1 MALYTLGV
9 STSSVSL
16 PIGAVTVDVV
26 QSALGYSSGIVTLA
40 AAAFSLTIAGGHLG
54 SSVGAGS
61 IDCAALDL
69 AMTTNFQGSVGAA
82 EIDGSVARR
91 LAEYATVSP
100 AVPGSPATVELDFTN
115 YNGTD
120 GWSLTLSG
128 DTQFFISDPL
138 GTPGVPGSPM
148 PVFADWTG
156 STAGAIYTYTSNDNQ
171 DTESYTGPSIGDITA
186 VFTQGVADIAEVVEL
201 AQAASDGFV
210 IDAPLWP
217 GIQEVT
223 FATGSGT
230 GILRGT
236 EKALSLW
243 EAGRE
248 VYSLWGYEIA
258 DLRLI
263 TYGRESIVNWCN
275 AAMQLIYSNAHRLD
289 YFNRDVL
296 ELAVTTSGTVA
307 LPANVQLVQGPARIG
322 TAVLSTLASRAEY
335 DHFAALYVGDSSL
348 ASPIAFYVEPLRGT
362 GSDSVGLTLNL
373 APLPTD
379 TVTVRLDVTLEPPR
393 YDVVDLLQATILQLP
408 HKWAETIF
416 LPIVRKWACGDTKM
430 SKNQRA
436 AVIPQIDEQFAA
448 ARQMLGLADIE
459 PPAQSKTKPEKQGGA
474 A

>member
-1 MALYTLGV
+1 MTYLG
-9 STSSVSL
+9 TSQASVSVAL
-16 PIGAVTVDVV
+16 ASVTLLTTGSLLGASSGPVSMTAAAVT
-26 QSALGYSSGIVTLA
+26 
-40 AAAFSLTIAGGHLG
+40 LTTTGGPLG
-54 SSVGAGS
+54 SSVGAGGL
-61 IDCAALDL
+61 DCAALDL
-69 AMTTNFQGSVGAA
+69 DMLCNMGASTGA
-82 EIDGSVARR
+82 GEIESTVDRR
-91 LAEYATVSP
+91 LAEYATIVE
-100 AVPGSPATVELDFTN
+100 AVVGDFATVVMDWTN
-115 YNGTD
+115 YDGLAFGMTFDGASWNPSLEPAGQAPSIVYAFNG
-120 GWSLTLSG
+120 
-128 DTQFFISDPL
+128 
-138 GTPGVPGSPM
+138 
-148 PVFADWTG
+148 WTG
-156 STAGAIYTYTSNDNQ
+156 SPTSAVLYTFTYDNRL
-171 DTESYTGPSIGDITA
+171 DGRVFDEGTGPTVGISS
-186 VFTQGVADIAEVVEL
+186 VFTQGITPVDAVLGLV
-201 AQAASDGFV
+201 QAASDGFV

-223 FATGSGT
+223 FATGTGT

-236 EKALSLW
+236 EKAMSLW
-243 EAGRE
+243 EVGRE

-289 YFNRDVL
+289 YFNREVL
-296 ELAVTTSGTVA
+296 ELTVTTSGTVA

-373 APLPTD
+373 APLPAG

-393 YDVVDLLQATILQLP
+393 YDVVDLMQATILQLP

-416 LPIVRKWACGDTKM
+416 LPIVRKWACADSRMGNTRR
-430 SKNQRA
+430 Q
-436 AVIPQIDEQFAA
+436 AVMPQIDEQFAA
-448 ARQMLGLADIE
+448 AKQMLGLADIE

>member
-1 MALYTLGV
+1 MTYLG
-9 STSSVSL
+9 TSQASVSVAL
-16 PIGAVTVDVV
+16 ASVTLLTTGALLGASAGPVSMTAAAVT
-26 QSALGYSSGIVTLA
+26 
-40 AAAFSLTIAGGHLG
+40 LTTTGGPLG
-54 SSVGAGS
+54 SSVGAGGL
-61 IDCAALDL
+61 DCAALDL
-69 AMTTNFQGSVGAA
+69 AMTTNFQGSVGAGRIVDEMRQA
-82 EIDGSVARR
+82 LAIQADFLLNFTDYDGTA
-91 LAEYATVSP
+91 LLI
-100 AVPGSPATVELDFTN
+100 AVDG
-115 YNGTD
+115 GT
-120 GWSLTLSG
+120 
-128 DTQFFISDPL
+128 I
-138 GTPGVPGSPM
+138 
-148 PVFADWTG
+148 
-156 STAGAIYTYTSNDNQ
+156 
-171 DTESYTGPSIGDITA
+171 SYTGAANVAPDPAPLPSGGGWYASTVAPYVVYNFGEPGAGHTLDDGVGYTLAGVVNEGFFAGSDDVGFIT
-186 VFTQGVADIAEVVEL
+186 
-201 AQAASDGFV
+201 
-210 IDAPLWP
+210 DAPLWS

-223 FATGSGT
+223 FATGTGT

-236 EKALSLW
+236 EKAMSLW
-243 EAGRE
+243 EVGRE

-296 ELAVTTSGTVA
+296 ELTVTTSGTVA

-373 APLPTD
+373 APLPTG

-393 YDVVDLLQATILQLP
+393 YDVVDLMQATILQLP

-416 LPIVRKWACGDTKM
+416 LPIVRKWACADSRMGNTRR
-430 SKNQRA
+430 Q
-436 AVIPQIDEQFAA
+436 AVMPQIDEQFAA
-448 ARQMLGLADIE
+448 AKQMLGLADIE